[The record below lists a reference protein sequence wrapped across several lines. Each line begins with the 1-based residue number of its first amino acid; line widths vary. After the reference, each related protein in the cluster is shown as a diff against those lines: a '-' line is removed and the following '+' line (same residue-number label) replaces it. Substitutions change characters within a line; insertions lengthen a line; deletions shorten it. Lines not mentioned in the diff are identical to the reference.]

1 MRRPRL
7 FWRIY
12 ATYLLIVVL
21 CTAAVGFYAV
31 GSTRSFYMEH
41 TEAEL
46 QSRARLVRQQLAPLI
61 ASDTPAQLETLVRG
75 LGRASGTRIT
85 LISAG
90 RPGTEQGAVLAD
102 SDAVPG
108 EMENHG
114 DRPEFLTALQGRAG
128 KAIRPSATLQG
139 RHDVRRDPGER
150 GRPHHLGGARRHP
163 ADDRQSRTRQ
173 PSTCASGSAPSSS
186 RSSRP

>member
-31 GSTRSFYMEH
+31 GSARSFYMEH
-41 TEAEL
+41 TESEL
-46 QSRARLVRQQLAPLI
+46 QARARLVREQVGSA
-61 ASDTPAQLETLVRG
+61 DRVRHARTTRDARP
-75 LGRASGTRIT
+75 RAREGVGTRIT

-90 RPGTEQGAVLAD
+90 KPGTEQGAVLAD
-102 SDAVPG
+102 SDAVPE

-128 KAIRPSATLQG
+128 RAIRPSA
-139 RHDVRRDPGER
+139 DA
-150 GRPHHLGGARRHP
+150 ARK
-163 ADDRQSRTRQ
+163 T
-173 PSTCASGSAPSSS
+173 
-186 RSSRP
+186 